1 MITTHTV
8 KFTKD
13 ERDIYMTVRNKK
25 EKKHSH
31 KYAYL
36 NSISLVTAGIKNQRR
51 SMPP

>member
-1 MITTHTV
+1 MNTTHTV
-8 KFTKD
+8 KITKD

-31 KYAYL
+31 KYTYL
-36 NSISLVTAGIKNQRR
+36 NSFSMVTAGIKNQRR